1 MKINCAHLSLATPQH
16 YSISLGCLCPNHVL
30 GLGTSFQVSNHLS
43 SLHGHH
49 RHRLEITLS
58 RILLFRLMYCT
69 LFSAFIALEL
79 DICHHFDFPQ
89 SANGI
94 SFTLSTNRT
103 IDR

>member
-1 MKINCAHLSLATPQH
+1 MKINCAHLSLSTPQH
-16 YSISLGCLCPNHVL
+16 YSISLGCLCPNHVR

-43 SLHGHH
+43 SLH

-79 DICHHFDFPQ
+79 EICHHFDFPQ